1 MSCHVYRNVRLGIY
15 RDFTVVFPEGPS
27 SSYQHQ
33 YGVPLSLARESRY
46 TTHMSPDIDLE
57 AVRDDNSFASRE
69 EVNVVELEEIRR
81 GA

>member
-1 MSCHVYRNVRLGIY
+1 MSCHVYRNVWLGIY
-15 RDFTVVFPEGPS
+15 RSSTLAVVFKD
-27 SSYQHQ
+27 
-33 YGVPLSLARESRY
+33 VALSPRRSRY

-69 EVNVVELEEIRR
+69 EVNVVGLEEIRR